1 MINKIILSPPFSNIY
16 PDIKGTTKIIGTYTK
31 EKRFGLHRVLTTLR
45 YKNKSFYNN
54 VGLKN
59 PGIDKAKSNK
69 SKIISVSLLNKND
82 WFYIREVLSKNVKM
96 LGIEFNISCPNASVQ
111 NINKYIL
118 EDAKKITKN
127 VIIKMPHGIH
137 IQYDQVQKYVDI
149 GCNFFHISN
158 TQKTKYGAMS
168 GRKLKNNNLSLIY
181 KLKLK
186 EENFK
191 IIGGGGIYNI
201 DDINDYKT
209 AGADFFSLSTAL
221 LNPYNV
227 YKIINYM
234 SQYQK
239 SSLNHNI

>member
-1 MINKIILSPPFSNIY
+1 MINKIILSPPFSNAY

-59 PGIDKAKSNK
+59 PGIDRVKSN
-69 SKIISVSLLNKND
+69 SSRIISVSLLEKND
-82 WFYIREVLSKNVKM
+82 WFYIREVLSKNVDM
-96 LGIEFNISCPNASVQ
+96 LGIEFNISCPNADVQ
-111 NINKYIL
+111 NINEHVIK
-118 EDAKKITKN
+118 DARKITEN
-127 VIIKMPHGIH
+127 VVIKLPHGISC
-137 IQYDQVQKYVDI
+137 DQVKKYIDMD
-149 GCNFFHISN
+149 CNIFHVSN
-158 TQKTKYGAMS
+158 TQKTKHGAMS

-181 KLKLK
+181 KLKILD
-186 EENFK
+186 EDIK

-201 DDINDYKT
+201 NDIKDYEMS
-209 AGADFFSLSTAL
+209 GADHFSLSTAL
-221 LNPYNV
+221 LNPFNV

-239 SSLNHNI
+239 SNLDHNI

>member
-1 MINKIILSPPFSNIY
+1 MIKKIILSPPFSNLY
-16 PDIKGTTKIIGTYTK
+16 PDINCATKIIGTYTK
-31 EKRFGLHRVLTTLR
+31 EKRSGLHRVLTTLK
-45 YKNKSFYNN
+45 YKNKAFYNN

-59 PGIDKAKSNK
+59 PGIDKVKSNNTR
-69 SKIISVSLLNKND
+69 IISVSLLKEND
-82 WFYIREVLSKNVKM
+82 WFYIREVLSKNVSM
-96 LGIEFNISCPNASVQ
+96 SGIEFNISCPNARVQ
-111 NINKYIL
+111 NLNEHIL
-118 EDAKKITKN
+118 NDAKKITEN
-127 VIIKMPHGIH
+127 VIIKLPHGID
-137 IQYDQVQKYVDI
+137 INQAQKYIDI
-149 GCNFFHISN
+149 GCNFFHVSN
-158 TQKTKYGAMS
+158 TRKTSDGAMS

-201 DDINDYKT
+201 NDINDYKI

-221 LNPYNV
+221 LNPYSV
-227 YKIINYM
+227 YKIINHM